1 MEIIVHGINFTMSQL
16 QFHNQDIRTH
26 LNGNDN
32 IPKHP
37 LIRIESIS
45 NLIMESYASIGQFT
59 QHFCMVLKFSR
70 GNLLTEKM
78 AQLLKCFLHTC
89 IPSTHITAGPSC
101 VQLEPSTMLT
111 QHESSLDNPSL
122 AIREVWVL

>member
-32 IPKHP
+32 TPEHP

-45 NLIMESYASIGQFT
+45 NLIMESYALIGQFT
-59 QHFCMVLKFSR
+59 QHFCVVLKFSR
-70 GNLLTEKM
+70 GNLLMEK
-78 AQLLKCFLHTC
+78 
-89 IPSTHITAGPSC
+89 SC
-101 VQLEPSTMLT
+101 
-111 QHESSLDNPSL
+111 
-122 AIREVWVL
+122 